1 MSTLQCP
8 HCLAPYPPNAFGR
21 VTCAYCRT
29 TTTLANEGGPASS
42 AAADSAGPVILHAD
56 FAQPKPAG
64 WKDWVP
70 TSYQRTFHPGN
81 PSEMRVQFPPNSSR
95 TTHVVLE
102 SGGMFDDV
110 DVTAAFRF
118 LAGTPDASAGIQ
130 VRGSASGSYVT
141 SFNSHGLFWAWYV
154 DGNNLQ
160 AKTHSFVAAVSQ
172 PALHKGQGA
181 LNVVRL
187 VVRDDRVRVFHNG
200 VLSTSVRHTA
210 LQTGTVKISVNP
222 QGGPILLGV
231 SQLVVR
237 EAK

>member
-1 MSTLQCP
+1 V
-8 HCLAPYPPNAFGR
+8 R
-21 VTCAYCRT
+21 CAYCGT
-29 TTTLANEGGPASS
+29 TTVLASLANEAGPTSTEG
-42 AAADSAGPVILHAD
+42 AGPVILRAELG
-56 FAQPKPAG
+56 QPKPAG

-70 TSYQRTFHPGN
+70 TSYQRTFHPHPGA
-81 PSEMRVQFPPNSSR
+81 PSEMRVQFPAGSSK

-110 DVTAAFRF
+110 DVTASFRF

-130 VRGSASGSYVT
+130 VRGGPSGSYVT

-160 AKTHSFVAAVSQ
+160 AKTHPFVSAVSQ
-172 PALHKGQGA
+172 PALHKGQGV
-181 LNVVRL
+181 LNQVRL

-222 QGGPILLGV
+222 QGGPVLLGV
-231 SQLVVR
+231 SSLVVR
-237 EAK
+237 EAT